1 MGLSDKSRFL
11 SGLNEPEK
19 TLFAKLYDRAVRS
32 ERFGGASFGDILSMD
47 ELTLFRERSRYL
59 SDCEIVEFGGYGD
72 AERKMIGFNAGEG
85 EFPITALEIT
95 GKRLDGLTHRDYLGA
110 LMALGLDRHK
120 LGDIVVSPEGAV
132 VFAAADI
139 SEYIV
144 NTLGEVGRSVVQIR
158 IADPDSLDLGVREF
172 KEIKGTVASTR
183 LDSIVALMAGKGR
196 SAACDL
202 VKMGRVYVNGSAA
215 SHTDMKISDGD
226 VITVRGFGK
235 AAVEIGGLSKKERI
249 FVTLKKYA

>member
-11 SGLNEPEK
+11 SGLEEPEK

-32 ERFGGASFGDILSMD
+32 ERFGGASFGDFLSMD
-47 ELTLFRERSRYL
+47 ELARFRERSRYL
-59 SDCEIVEFGGYGD
+59 PGCEAAEFGGYGE
-72 AERKMIGFNAGEG
+72 AERRMIGFNAEEG
-85 EFPITALEIT
+85 DFPITALKIS

-120 LGDIVVSPEGAV
+120 LGDIVVSSEGAL
-132 VFAAADI
+132 VFAADDI
-139 SEYIV
+139 SEYII
-144 NTLGEVGRSVVQIR
+144 NTLGEVGRSVVQISA
-158 IADPDSLDLGVREF
+158 ADPGSLDLGSREF
-172 KEIKGTVASTR
+172 KEIKGTVASPR
-183 LDSIVALMAGKGR
+183 LDSIVSLMAGKGR
-196 SAACDL
+196 SAASDL
-202 VKMGRVYVNGSAA
+202 IKMGRVYVNGSPTQR
-215 SHTDMKISDGD
+215 TDMKISDGD

>member
-19 TLFAKLYDRAVRS
+19 TLFAKRYDRAVRS
-32 ERFGGASFGDILSMD
+32 ERFDGASFGDFLSMD
-47 ELTLFRERSRYL
+47 ELTLFRGRSRYL
-59 SDCEIVEFGGYGD
+59 PECEVTEFGGYTD
-72 AERKMIGFNAGEG
+72 AERKMIGYNAEEV
-85 EFPITALEIT
+85 EFPIVPLEIT

-120 LGDIVVSPEGAV
+120 LGDIVVSPNGAV
-132 VFAAADI
+132 VFAASDI

-144 NTLGEVGRSVVQIR
+144 GTLGEVGRSVVQIR
-158 IADPDSLDLGVREF
+158 TADPASLDLGDREF
-172 KEIKGTVASTR
+172 KEIKGTVASVR

-202 VKMGRVYVNGSAA
+202 IKAGRVYVNGS
-215 SHTDMKISDGD
+215 STLRTDMKINDGD